1 MLTTSPGVTPVERY
15 DAIIIGGGP
24 AGLFCAITAAGPG
37 RKVLLLE
44 KKPSAGRKLLISGAG
59 QCNITHD
66 GEIRDFTRHFGDN
79 GDFLKHA
86 LMNFTNKALL
96 DFFAEREMPLTVNKH
111 GKFFPESL
119 EAQDVLDVLLEECRQ
134 KDVIMRF
141 GEAVRAVERK
151 SGVFRVMTRS
161 GAVDAGSLVIAS
173 GGQSYP
179 GTGST
184 GDGYKLARRL
194 GHALVLPRP
203 ALTPIHIRDNPMSD
217 MARIAFKDMTISLY
231 RDNRKMTEM
240 TGHFIFAR
248 LGLSGPV
255 VLNMSRFAE
264 PGDVIR
270 LSLVD
275 PGEQVE
281 FREWLMGKLEE
292 HGGRTVKNILNE
304 RDIPERVITRV
315 LELSGVALDLKGG
328 ALPKRDRNRIVENL
342 LGLPLTV
349 KDRGDFDIAMVT
361 QGGVSLE
368 EVDPKTMASRKVP
381 GLYFAGEVLDVD
393 GDTGGYNIQAAFS
406 TGKLAGD
413 SIAKGL

>member
-1 MLTTSPGVTPVERY
+1 MERY

-24 AGLFCAITAAGPG
+24 AGLFCAITAGGPG

-66 GEIRDFTRHFGDN
+66 GEIRDFMGHFGDN
-79 GDFLKHA
+79 GKFLKPA
-86 LMNFTNKALL
+86 LMNFTNRALQ

-119 EAQDVLDVLLEECRQ
+119 EAQDVLDVLLDECRRR
-134 KDVIMRF
+134 DVIIRY
-141 GEAVRAVERK
+141 GDEVRAVERK
-151 SGVFRVMTRS
+151 SGVFRVVTR
-161 GAVDAGSLVIAS
+161 GGSSEARFMVIAT

-184 GDGYKLARRL
+184 GDGYNMARRL
-194 GHALVLPRP
+194 GHTLARPRP
-203 ALTPIHIRDNPMSD
+203 ALAPIHIRDNPLSD
-217 MARIAFKDMTISLY
+217 LARIAFQDMTISLF
-231 RDNRKMTEM
+231 RGEKKLREM
-240 TGHFIFAR
+240 KGHLILAR

-255 VLNMSRFAE
+255 VFNMSRYAE
-264 PGDVIR
+264 PGDVIK
-270 LSLVD
+270 LSFVD
-275 PGEQVE
+275 PGEQE
-281 FREWLMGKLEE
+281 ELRGWFMKALEE
-292 HGGRTVKNILNE
+292 RGSRTVKNILNE
-304 RDIPERVITRV
+304 RDIPERIITRV
-315 LELSGVALDLKGG
+315 LELSGVSLDLKGG
-328 ALPKRDRNRIVENL
+328 ALTKKDRNRILENL
-342 LGLPLTV
+342 IGLPLTV

-368 EVDPKTMASRKVP
+368 GVDPKTMASRKVP
-381 GLYFAGEVLDVD
+381 GLFFAGEVLDVD

-413 SIAKGL
+413 IIAGSL